1 MKNSERVNVS
11 DDKELIEFANSSV
24 DSSVAEF
31 KLKHFVGQSQVTPYH
46 QLKQLFLELR
56 IRQDSYLHIQWEIER
71 KNLEQLVEEQ
81 KLKNSKNEIEKKYI
95 EIDLLNIK
103 KDLKRHEDALVSANK
118 EKNRILKIV
127 KDLLNSPAAV
137 LSDGTKIMD
146 IFGNE
151 ELEEKLE
158 RQHWITK
165 LAKQASMEMLAY
177 GKIGTGNMDAI
188 AMMSPEDIAECL
200 SLTSD
205 YTVRVGTGMGLLT
218 EKAINDLKLGYI
230 NPVNK
235 ERMLHMGISNE
246 FISENLLE
254 SDISKNN
261 TLINS
266 KYNDIKDNTNG

>member
-1 MKNSERVNVS
+1 MKNSERVNIS
-11 DDKELIEFANSSV
+11 DDKELIEFANSNV

-137 LSDGTKIMD
+137 LSDGTKIID

-235 ERMLHMGISNE
+235 ERMKHMGISNE

>member
-1 MKNSERVNVS
+1 
-11 DDKELIEFANSSV
+11 
-24 DSSVAEF
+24 
-31 KLKHFVGQSQVTPYH
+31 
-46 QLKQLFLELR
+46 
-56 IRQDSYLHIQWEIER
+56 
-71 KNLEQLVEEQ
+71 
-81 KLKNSKNEIEKKYI
+81 
-95 EIDLLNIK
+95 
-103 KDLKRHEDALVSANK
+103 
-118 EKNRILKIV
+118 
-127 KDLLNSPAAV
+127 
-137 LSDGTKIMD
+137 
-146 IFGNE
+146 
-151 ELEEKLE
+151 
-158 RQHWITK
+158 
-165 LAKQASMEMLAY
+165 MEMLAY

>member
-11 DDKELIEFANSSV
+11 DDKELIEFANSNV

-56 IRQDSYLHIQWEIER
+56 IRQDSYLHIEWEIER

-118 EKNRILKIV
+118 EKNRILKII

-137 LSDGTKIMD
+137 LPDGTKIMD
-146 IFGNE
+146 VFGNE

-235 ERMLHMGISNE
+235 ERMKNMGISNE